1 MDTELLGVAY
11 LVLGDVC
18 CLGLQRLPPLPVY
31 LGVLW
36 GEVELK
42 SPVGASQR
50 ERGAVLTL
58 ALHSL
63 CSAAV

>member
-1 MDTELLGVAY
+1 MDPAWRGGCSLSLGWRVLS
-11 LVLGDVC
+11 LV
-18 CLGLQRLPPLPVY
+18 PLPVY
-31 LGVLW
+31 LQVLW

-42 SPVGASQR
+42 SPVRASQK

-58 ALHSL
+58 VLCSL